1 MSVSQVAS
9 RYAKSLLDL
18 AIDQKKTEAV
28 RGDMAVFKEALKS
41 RDLVLLLKSP
51 IIFPDKKIA
60 ALRAVFEGKLD
71 TLTMSFFDL
80 TIKKGR
86 ESLLVDIADQF
97 TEQYNTLFN
106 IALVKVTSAAPLD
119 EATTNIILDKIKGLV
134 GSDKQIQLET
144 ALNPDL
150 IGGFIIQYADR
161 LYDSSVAYQLNKLKQ
176 TLTHN

>member
-18 AIDQKKTEAV
+18 AVDQQKTEAV
-28 RGDMAVFKEALKS
+28 RSDMAVFKEALKS

-51 IIFPDKKIA
+51 IIYPGKKIT
-60 ALRAVFEGKLD
+60 ALKAIFEGKLD
-71 TLTMSFFDL
+71 SLTMSFFDL

-97 TEQYNTLFN
+97 AEQYNNLFN
-106 IALVKVTSAAPLD
+106 IALVRVTSAAPLD
-119 EATTNIILDKIKGLV
+119 DAIRSIILEKVKGIV
-134 GSDKQIQLET
+134 GNDKQIQLESDV
-144 ALNPDL
+144 NPDL

-161 LYDSSVAYQLNKLKQ
+161 LYDSSVAYQLKKLKQ
-176 TLTHN
+176 TFTHN

>member
-18 AIDQKKTEAV
+18 AVDQKKTEAV
-28 RGDMAVFKEALKS
+28 RDDMAVFKEALKS

-51 IIFPDKKIA
+51 IIYPGKKIA
-60 ALRAVFEGKLD
+60 ALKAIFEGKLD
-71 TLTMSFFDL
+71 ALTMSFFDL

-97 TEQYNTLFN
+97 AEQYNNLFN

-119 EATTNIILDKIKGLV
+119 DATRAIILDKIKGMV
-134 GSDKQIQLET
+134 GSNKQIQLET
-144 ALNPDL
+144 AVNPDL

-176 TLTHN
+176 TFTHN